1 MNGAHRESHHPACP
15 LLLPRRRPQLLHTAH
30 LLQIACFPKPRLFI
44 FTLFSRCL
52 FSLLRSGLPF
62 FSALYFF
69 RALLPA
75 ARFPRGNPAYVFP
88 IEAKSPSAPCFAP
101 AVLLPFSSIP
111 ACPLSYPVR
120 FPFASP
126 RSLFRLSLQSRPPV
140 VTSLFPFSFPPRAS
154 AFRLNAILSVV
165 TFPLHVTFPCS
176 RFRLSPQCHPVRRH
190 FSSSRYLP
198 LLALPPFSPIP
209 AACCHLPL
217 PLGLSRL
224 CFFFFSNPFVNAGK
238 RQQKKPFP
246 YGKGFRPSAFPDP
259 TNKKTFSER
268 TLKRFPFKMD
278 QTNSMMTRRAASPL
292 RGSSFMIRV

>member
-1 MNGAHRESHHPACP
+1 MNVAHRESHDAACP
-15 LLLPRRRPQLLHTAH
+15 LLPRRRRLRPAH
-30 LLQIACFPKPRLFI
+30 PLQTACFPKPRLFI

-62 FSALYFF
+62 FLRSLF
-69 RALLPA
+69 
-75 ARFPRGNPAYVFP
+75 
-88 IEAKSPSAPCFAP
+88 
-101 AVLLPFSSIP
+101 
-111 ACPLSYPVR
+111 LSR
-120 FPFASP
+120 ASP
-126 RSLFRLSLQSRPPV
+126 RSTLSAQESGVLFPARSKTPLRSLLRPGCSFFLSPQSRPVRCHILSVFLLPLPAR
-140 VTSLFPFSFPPRAS
+140 SS

-176 RFRLSPQCHPVRRH
+176 RFRLSPQSRPSVVTSLFPLTFPACAFLFPNPV
-190 FSSSRYLP
+190 FT
-198 LLALPPFSPIP
+198 
-209 AACCHLPL
+209 
-217 PLGLSRL
+217 
-224 CFFFFSNPFVNAGK
+224 AGK

-246 YGKGFRPSAFPDP
+246 YGKGFPPSAFPDP

>member
-1 MNGAHRESHHPACP
+1 MTMPVRCSRAAARSGP
-15 LLLPRRRPQLLHTAH
+15 LIP
-30 LLQIACFPKPRLFI
+30 CKPPVSQSLGSLFL
-44 FTLFSRCL
+44 LFSPAV
-52 FSLLRSGLPF
+52 FSPCCEAVCHF

-75 ARFPRGNPAYVFP
+75 ARFPRGNPAYFFP
-88 IEAKSPSAPCFAP
+88 LEAKRPSAPCFAP

-126 RSLFRLSLQSRPPV
+126 RSLFRLSPQFQPPV
-140 VTSLFPFSFPPRAS
+140 VTALFPFAFPAC
-154 AFRLNAILSVV
+154 AFL
-165 TFPLHVTFPCS
+165 FPN
-176 RFRLSPQCHPVRRH
+176 PV
-190 FSSSRYLP
+190 FT
-198 LLALPPFSPIP
+198 
-209 AACCHLPL
+209 
-217 PLGLSRL
+217 
-224 CFFFFSNPFVNAGK
+224 AGK

-246 YGKGFRPSAFPDP
+246 YGKGFLPSAFPDP

>member
-1 MNGAHRESHHPACP
+1 MPLPGQYAARSGKRRGNKHRKMNGAHRESHHPACP

-176 RFRLSPQCHPVRRH
+176 RFRLSPQSRPPVATSLFPLAFPACA
-190 FSSSRYLP
+190 FS
-198 LLALPPFSPIP
+198 FSPILSLTP
-209 AACCHLPL
+209 EKGSKKSPSLTEKAS
-217 PLGLSRL
+217 GLRL
-224 CFFFFSNPFVNAGK
+224 FPI
-238 RQQKKPFP
+238 RPIKKPSQ
-246 YGKGFRPSAFPDP
+246 R
-259 TNKKTFSER
+259 E
-268 TLKRFPFKMD
+268 L
-278 QTNSMMTRRAASPL
+278 
-292 RGSSFMIRV
+292 

>member
-1 MNGAHRESHHPACP
+1 MTLPVRCSCAAAGPGFSIP
-15 LLLPRRRPQLLHTAH
+15 LIP
-30 LLQIACFPKPRLFI
+30 CKPPVSQSPGSLFL
-44 FTLFSRCL
+44 LFSPAV
-52 FSLLRSGLPF
+52 FSPCCEAVCHF

-88 IEAKSPSAPCFAP
+88 IEAKRSSAPP
-101 AVLLPFSSIP
+101 LP
-111 ACPLSYPVR
+111 
-120 FPFASP
+120 ASP
-126 RSLFRLSLQSRPPV
+126 RLFFFLSPQSRPVRCHILSVFLLPLPAR
-140 VTSLFPFSFPPRAS
+140 SS

-176 RFRLSPQCHPVRRH
+176 RFRLSPQSRPSVVTSLFPLAFPACAFLFPNPV
-190 FSSSRYLP
+190 FT
-198 LLALPPFSPIP
+198 
-209 AACCHLPL
+209 
-217 PLGLSRL
+217 
-224 CFFFFSNPFVNAGK
+224 AGK

-246 YGKGFRPSAFPDP
+246 YGKGFLPSAFPDP

>member
-15 LLLPRRRPQLLHTAH
+15 LLLRRRTPRRPRLLHTAH
-30 LLQIACFPKPRLFI
+30 PLQTACFPKPRLFI

-62 FSALYFF
+62 FLRSLF
-69 RALLPA
+69 
-75 ARFPRGNPAYVFP
+75 
-88 IEAKSPSAPCFAP
+88 
-101 AVLLPFSSIP
+101 
-111 ACPLSYPVR
+111 LSR
-120 FPFASP
+120 ASP
-126 RSLFRLSLQSRPPV
+126 RSTLSARESGVLFPARSKTPLRSLLRPGCSFSFLLNPGLSV
-140 VTSLFPFSFPPRAS
+140 VISFPFSFLPLPARSS

-176 RFRLSPQCHPVRRH
+176 RFRLSPQSRPSVVTSLFPLAFPACAFLFPNPV
-190 FSSSRYLP
+190 FT
-198 LLALPPFSPIP
+198 
-209 AACCHLPL
+209 
-217 PLGLSRL
+217 
-224 CFFFFSNPFVNAGK
+224 AGK

-246 YGKGFRPSAFPDP
+246 YGKGFLPSAFPNP